1 MRKLLAI
8 VLLLVPAM
16 LAWAQDETTMQ
27 GAVKVT
33 KILTPAKELRFAVEV
48 PAPVDQVWQ
57 AMTTAE
63 GLKTWLTPDAKVDL
77 RAGGDW
83 LAIFPGGVAPGGG
96 PIVSFVPEKSITLR
110 AMAPT
115 QFPTVRQERTLAVF
129 ELKPVDAKTTRVT
142 LQQTG
147 WKEGKEWD
155 DAFEYLSKGNPQL
168 LNALRQRFV
177 SGPIDWAAVM
187 AKH

>member
-8 VLLLVPAM
+8 GLLLLPAA
-16 LAWAQDETTMQ
+16 LAFGQDKTTMQ
-27 GAVKVT
+27 GAVKVN
-33 KILTPAKELRFAVEV
+33 KILTPAKELRFEVEV

-57 AMTTAE
+57 AMSTAE

-77 RAGGDW
+77 RPGGDW
-83 LAIFPGGVAPGGG
+83 LAIFPGGAAPGGG
-96 PIVSFVPEKSITLR
+96 TIVSFVPEKSITLR

-129 ELKPVDAKTTRVT
+129 ELRRLDTNTTRVT
-142 LQQTG
+142 LRQTG

-155 DAFEYLSKGNPQL
+155 DAYEYLSKGNPQL
-168 LNALRQRFV
+168 LNAMRQRFV
-177 SGPIDWAAVM
+177 SGPIDWAAMM